1 MYLIHPLPEALPPED
16 LALLLKAE
24 PATIGHFQ
32 TTGFM
37 RGDIRAHQPDVRIAG
52 TAVTVRMPGN
62 DGGILHHAMGC
73 VRPGDVLV
81 IDRAGEAVTA
91 AFGGAMAYAAKEAG
105 VAGII
110 VDGLVTDLGELRQH
124 GMPVWS
130 RGPSPIT
137 TRLLGIEGEFCGTI
151 HCGGIAVQP
160 GAAVL
165 ADENGVLVLDRRA
178 VRAAAQQ
185 AIDFQ
190 THEQTTLA
198 RLRAGEKFPDIVGS
212 RALIERAIAAGQGA
226 HA

>member
-16 LALLLKAE
+16 LALLRKAE

-37 RGDIRAHQPDVRIAG
+37 GGDIRAHQPDVRIAG

-81 IDRAGEAVTA
+81 IDRAGETVTA

-190 THEQTTLA
+190 TQEQTTLA